1 MSIFTFSNNP
11 MEILDTHDAIGLGS
25 GGSLTI
31 DGGAS
36 IAQDVFIGGFIDAT
50 FNAHTIGS
58 LFITGGNLG
67 ISKIPT
73 CSLDVS
79 GLIRADSL
87 TITNATIGSFQPLVL
102 NQITSVNGTFF
113 GSEPSFI
120 IRSGQNANQTDT
132 ITFNSGPVGK
142 VTELYY
148 KNNGS
153 NLINIGGGS
162 GVTVNGSNQFSP
174 GSTHKISIIISS
186 ESTSEIIILP

>member
-11 MEILDTHDAIGLGS
+11 IEILDTHDAIGLGS

-36 IAQDVFIGGFIDAT
+36 IAQDVFIGGFIDAA

-79 GLIRADSL
+79 GLIRADNL
-87 TITNATIGSFQPLVL
+87 TITNATIGSFQPLAL
-102 NQITSVNGTFF
+102 NNISNASGIFLNT
-113 GSEPSFI
+113 EPSFI
-120 IRSGQNANQTDT
+120 IRSGQNSNQTDT
-132 ITFNSGPVGK
+132 ITFNSGPLGK

-148 KNNGS
+148 KNNGANS
-153 NLINIGGGS
+153 INIAGGS
-162 GVTVNGSNQFSP
+162 GVTLNGSNQFSP
-174 GSTHKISIIISS
+174 GSTHKISVIISG
-186 ESTSEIIILP
+186 ESTAEAILL